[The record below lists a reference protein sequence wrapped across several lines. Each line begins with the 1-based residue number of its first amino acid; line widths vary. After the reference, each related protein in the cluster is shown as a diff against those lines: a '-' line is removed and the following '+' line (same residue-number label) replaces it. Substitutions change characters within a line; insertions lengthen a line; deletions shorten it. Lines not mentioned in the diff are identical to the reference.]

1 MGPTKVRD
9 VVMPPGPWS
18 ITGLLPVGLVSRT
31 CLGNLYWDIVDKRPN
46 QRSWDFDSERSVPR
60 FRTLRLSQ
68 LGTLLRGVT
77 QWTLRKNSISGACT
91 GIVLFCVYLL
101 LLPNNHNHSYGSEQ
115 RHVWKLRA
123 LRCLKTPVLLPQS
136 TKAHA
141 ELRLLYQSVYQSPC
155 WPSVTREYQLKA
167 GAQPW
172 VRGICGVCLPWKFQN
187 KFDICR
193 IFQRIEMNFYILIM
207 KIFYSNSENF
217 QNCCVWLRFDFVSCL
232 SCEEESLHNLS
243 KRQQ

>member
-1 MGPTKVRD
+1 VCYSSCGFSHLRKRIHDYSRFSIRESWGESIPRKSRNTSWSTAISASSSGSTPKMGPTKVRD

-172 VRGICGVCLPWKFQN
+172 VRGICGVCLP
-187 KFDICR
+187 
-193 IFQRIEMNFYILIM
+193 
-207 KIFYSNSENF
+207 
-217 QNCCVWLRFDFVSCL
+217 
-232 SCEEESLHNLS
+232 
-243 KRQQ
+243 